1 MADDNVEVAVSA
13 DAGLAR
19 IKHELE
25 KDAQLELQEI
35 EDQVQKEKKTILE
48 NAKREAESIKQ
59 RLVMEAKKKA
69 ETRKKQELSRVRQQA
84 NMDFLSTQESLIN
97 SALEEAKAAL
107 ASYANTTE
115 YAETLKKLIIE
126 SGLALNGG
134 DLEVVIRSQDK
145 NIVSSQVLKELA
157 KEITKQ
163 TGTETTLAVAKEEL
177 SSIGGVIV
185 KETFGA
191 IEADNTFESR
201 LERRMDDI
209 RVEISRLLVQE

>member
-59 RLVMEAKKKA
+59 RLIAEAKKKA

-84 NMDFLSTQESLIN
+84 NMEFLGTQESLIN

-107 ASYANTTE
+107 ASYANTKK
-115 YAETLKKLIIE
+115 YAETLKKLIVE
-126 SGLALNGG
+126 SGVALNGG
-134 DLEVVIRSQDK
+134 DLEAVIRSQDK
-145 NIVSSQVLKELA
+145 TIVSSQVLKELA
-157 KEITKQ
+157 GEIAKQ
-163 TGTETTLAVAKEEL
+163 VGTETSLVVAKDEL

-185 KETFGA
+185 REKSGT

-209 RVEISRLLVQE
+209 RVEVSRLLVQE

>member
-35 EDQVQKEKKTILE
+35 EEHVQKEKKTILE

-59 RLVMEAKKKA
+59 HLIAEAVKKA
-69 ETRKKQELSRVRQQA
+69 ETRKRQELSRVRQQA

-97 SALEEAKAAL
+97 SALEEAKASL
-107 ASYANTTE
+107 ASYANTKE
-115 YAETLKKLIIE
+115 YAETLKNLIIE
-126 SGLALNGG
+126 SGVALNGG
-134 DLEVVIRSQDK
+134 DLEVVVRSQDK
-145 NIVSSQVLKELA
+145 NIVSSQTLKELA
-157 KEITKQ
+157 KEIAKQ
-163 TGTETTLAVAKEEL
+163 TGNETTLTVAKEEL

-185 KETFGA
+185 REKSGA